1 MACVTMM
8 RMWHVK
14 KRKKRRKRDYIP
26 DTCDCVDCDIPCCDF
41 SLLSTSML
49 LVARAERVPRSQRV
63 AVGAIKG
70 YRRFLSPRVPVTCRY
85 EPSCSTYGLAAVEKY
100 GTGKG
105 LRLAAA
111 RLRRCRPGVPYGTL
125 DPVP

>member
-1 MACVTMM
+1 MVA
-8 RMWHVK
+8 MWGVHKRK
-14 KRKKRRKRDYIP
+14 KRKKRNWDVG
-26 DTCDCVDCDIPCCDF
+26 DCASCDIPCCDF
-41 SLLSTSML
+41 TLLSTSML
-49 LVARAERVPRSQRV
+49 LVARADEAGRSQR
-63 AVGAIKG
+63 AVTGAIKG
-70 YRRFLSPRVPVTCRY
+70 YRRFLSPRVPVKCRF
-85 EPSCSTYGLAAVEKY
+85 EPSCSTYGLAAVERY

>member
-1 MACVTMM
+1 MVA
-8 RMWHVK
+8 MWGV
-14 KRKKRRKRDYIP
+14 RKPQRRKRHVDIG
-26 DTCDCVDCDIPCCDF
+26 DCVSCDIPCCDF
-41 SLLSTSML
+41 TLLSTSML

-63 AVGAIKG
+63 AIGAIRG
-70 YRRFLSPRVPVTCRY
+70 YRRFLSPRVPVRCRF
-85 EPSCSTYGLAAVEKY
+85 EPSCSTYGLEAVERY